1 MKIKM
6 FMFAALAA
14 FATLAGCS
22 DDENKTTG
30 GGGGGTEGVVKPSE
44 YEATFK
50 STSYYST
57 TVTIKAITEN
67 AKSQSFM
74 AEVFET
80 AFLEQQIPGITD
92 NDIAKGVINYY
103 QMNNAGATMEDIYYE
118 LTMGGALSGL
128 TPKTIPLNGLTPN
141 TEYSIVIA
149 GIDKTGK
156 IVANGMVATFTTK
169 ALPDFEAQDCTFDW
183 SFTDTKSTSVTM
195 SFTPSDKKVP
205 YFFYALTAEEYSSE
219 CQNDPAILKELLP
232 SFIAN
237 LAKAY
242 QMSVSEFMK
251 KQRMTGDLEEF
262 TFTGLLPKTGYV
274 VFVCGMDE
282 YGRPTTDVSVKD
294 FETLEYVASDATVE
308 SVDVRLYD
316 GEEASSID
324 PTTYKPD
331 DYGGAY
337 FLRYVPQFSE
347 ECAEVW
353 NMLVTDRDFSGES
366 DDVVLSYIMSMGF
379 DADTSMT
386 DIVKLSEGLMVYA
399 YIVAQNEAGE
409 YGNIYRCEPFEV
421 SKANLSPVEELFP
434 ESNSKSGI
442 SSVAFSS
449 VGKMC
454 PKTVNSMKIVS
465 VL

>member
-1 MKIKM
+1 
-6 FMFAALAA
+6 
-14 FATLAGCS
+14 
-22 DDENKTTG
+22 
-30 GGGGGTEGVVKPSE
+30 
-44 YEATFK
+44 
-50 STSYYST
+50 
-57 TVTIKAITEN
+57 
-67 AKSQSFM
+67 
-74 AEVFET
+74 
-80 AFLEQQIPGITD
+80 
-92 NDIAKGVINYY
+92 
-103 QMNNAGATMEDIYYE
+103 
-118 LTMGGALSGL
+118 
-128 TPKTIPLNGLTPN
+128 
-141 TEYSIVIA
+141 
-149 GIDKTGK
+149 
-156 IVANGMVATFTTK
+156 
-169 ALPDFEAQDCTFDW
+169 
-183 SFTDTKSTSVTM
+183 M

-251 KQRMTGDLEEF
+251 KQRMTGDLEES

-353 NMLVTDRDFSGES
+353 NMLVTDADFSGEA

-379 DADTSMT
+379 DADTSMM
-386 DIVKLSEGLMVYA
+386 DIVKLPEGLMVYA

-434 ESNSKSGI
+434 ETMSKSGI